1 MITQMTKLK
10 RDTIR
15 RTTESLASQI
25 RRKLLT
31 STNFE
36 IVTAAS
42 LAHHGMLGFVEDMW
56 LGQGDVDLASI
67 PAEHMASLA
76 SCVTRYLDIYNISCD
91 LTPILDNIK
100 CEDLRIDGH
109 SLGTEETWALVR
121 AMEASVS
128 VLRLGINW
136 FGTTV
141 SLDIRALTLYSGHG
155 KCWKVIVDHTCT
167 CMTEMKNWAQGI
179 NWLEIDLDH
188 FLGGAFVLQRPK

>member
-1 MITQMTKLK
+1 M
-10 RDTIR
+10 
-15 RTTESLASQI
+15 
-25 RRKLLT
+25 LT
-31 STNFE
+31 SNNFE

-56 LGQGDVDLASI
+56 LGLGLGDVDLASV

-76 SCVTRYLDIYNISCD
+76 SYVTRYFDIYNINCD

-109 SLGTEETWALVR
+109 SLGTEETLALVR

-141 SLDIRALTLYSGHG
+141 SLDIRALTLYSGNG
-155 KCWKVIVDHTCT
+155 KCWKVICDHTCT
-167 CMTEMKNWAQGI
+167 CMTGMKNWAQGI
-179 NWLEIDLDH
+179 NWLEIDINH